1 MKLKFNKVS
10 TPLTEAGPIINLD
23 RGARA
28 KAAEVV
34 GKQVESALTA
44 AGYKCKL
51 AESRG
56 FYILPKFGYL
66 TKAEI
71 GMNVDEDG
79 ERTFS
84 FKVLNWHGENL
95 AVEGV
100 AKNKDLTAEE
110 LAEAIDNIGITLMAP
125 VIGLKGTLTEDLI
138 LEYGPV
144 GKFFTKV
151 GNVLHDLHDKII
163 NHPVANKVAKDSDKN
178 TLRTIGDLLK
188 DALTDAIKAEA
199 IGETYVKPVVTVDA
213 DKATIILKSDF
224 ILAVMLD
231 AVVGQPNKNRVS
243 KIITPLGELKVK
255 PTDATANIGQA
266 LLSIGK
272 KLDVNFSAVSAVKK
286 LKSGDDTDSESDTDS
301 EVDTDA
307 DGADA
312 LDMDDDSTASGLEG
326 ELLAAVGADAAAI
339 LTGVSE
345 ELELDEALRLKMPAA
360 KYDKAIDKVDNDG
373 FDALIK
379 YFLLKET
386 SLGEDK
392 VKKISPLTIGLIK
405 DIVLDNGKT
414 FDLGTNAPLQAIVFY
429 GKNYTK
435 HFTKLVELFTK
446 LLDKGI
452 NPKVT
457 EMNKTEGRDIDAVLQ
472 NKLSIL
478 YAPELFRTSTS
489 DVDELYEILRL
500 WYDTK
505 YTEDKLW
512 TDATQK
518 KFEVT
523 KDELKDTYGIDTAS
537 IKNGVDAKKAIMLDP
552 SGKKFRG
559 YKTIQAIM
567 SVINSADADDVE
579 IDIDSESSEDVPEIS
594 RDDVD
599 LDRLISAINSDSA
612 DAKAARRLLTK
623 LLGASAE

>member
-1 MKLKFNKVS
+1 MKLKFNRVS
-10 TPLTEAGPIINLD
+10 TPLTEAGPVINLD

-100 AKNKDLTAEE
+100 TKNKDLTAEE

-151 GNVLHDLHDKII
+151 GNALHDLHDKII

-213 DKATIILKSDF
+213 DKATVILKSDF
-224 ILAVMLD
+224 ILAVMFD

-286 LKSGDDTDSESDTDS
+286 LKSGDDADSESDTDS
-301 EVDTDA
+301 EVDTDS
-307 DGADA
+307 ADA
-312 LDMDDDSTASGLEG
+312 LDMDDDSAASGLEG

-345 ELELDEALRLKMPAA
+345 ELDEALRLKMPAA

-386 SLGEDK
+386 NLGEDK
-392 VKKISPLTIGLIK
+392 VKKISPLTVGLIK

-414 FDLGTNAPLQAIVFY
+414 FDLGTNAPLQAVVFY

-446 LLDKGI
+446 LLSKGI

-478 YAPELFRTSTS
+478 YAPELFRTSVS
-489 DVDELYEILRL
+489 DVDELFEILKL
-500 WYDTK
+500 WYDPK

-512 TDATQK
+512 NDAIQDK
-518 KFEVT
+518 LEVL
-523 KDELKDTYGIDTAS
+523 KDELKDSYNIDTTA
-537 IKNGVDAKKAIMLDP
+537 IKNGADAKKAIMLEP

-559 YKTIQAIM
+559 YKTIQAIV
-567 SVINSADADDVE
+567 SVINSADATEDAV
-579 IDIDSESSEDVPEIS
+579 DIDGESSEDIPEIS
-594 RDDVD
+594 RDDID
-599 LDRLISAINSDSA
+599 LDRFISAINGDSA
-612 DAKAARRLLTK
+612 DAKAARKLLTK
-623 LLGASAE
+623 LLGVSEE

>member
-1 MKLKFNKVS
+1 MKLKFNRVS
-10 TPLTEAGPIINLD
+10 TPLTEAGPIVNLD

-95 AVEGV
+95 VVEGV
-100 AKNKDLTAEE
+100 AKKTDLTADE

-125 VIGLKGTLTEDLI
+125 VIDLKGTLTEDLI

-163 NHPVANKVAKDSDKN
+163 NHPAANKAAKNSDKN
-178 TLRTIGDLLK
+178 TLKTIGDLLK
-188 DALTDAIKAEA
+188 DALTEAIKAEA

-213 DKATIILKSDF
+213 NKATIILKSDF
-224 ILAVMLD
+224 ILAVMFD
-231 AVVGQPNKNRVS
+231 AVVGQPNKNRVA

-255 PTDATANIGQA
+255 STDATADIGKA

-286 LKSGDDTDSESDTDS
+286 LKDGDDADSESDSDTDS
-301 EVDTDA
+301 DVDTDA
-307 DGADA
+307 DSADA

-345 ELELDEALRLKMPAA
+345 ELDEALRLKMPAA
-360 KYDKAIDKVDNDG
+360 KYDEAIDKVDNTG

-392 VKKISPLTIGLIK
+392 VKKISPLTVGLIK

-435 HFTKLVELFTK
+435 HFTTLVELFTK
-446 LLDKGI
+446 LLSKGI

-478 YAPELFRTSTS
+478 YAPELFRTSIN

-512 TDATQK
+512 TEAIQN
-518 KFEVT
+518 KFEAL
-523 KDELKDTYGIDTAS
+523 KDELKDTYNIDSAS

-559 YKTIQAIM
+559 YKTIQAII
-567 SVINSADADDVE
+567 SLINSATVDDVDVD
-579 IDIDSESSEDVPEIS
+579 IDIEGSEDVPEIS

-599 LDRLISAINSDSA
+599 LDRFISAINGDSA
-612 DAKAARRLLTK
+612 DAKAARKILTK
-623 LLGASAE
+623 LLGVSEE